1 MLNLVQACKVYR
13 NDKVFVLAFVQVAM
27 AKLQLTRTQAIK
39 LFLRL
44 CDM

>member
-1 MLNLVQACKVYR
+1 MLNLVQACKVYKDDR
-13 NDKVFVLAFVQVAM
+13 VFVLAFVRVAM
-27 AKLQLTRTQAIK
+27 AKMQLTRTQAIK